1 MYTLCGSPPRFSL
14 HSLGVRTRL
23 LRPSV
28 LEQLGRA
35 SLGVS
40 LRSQVPVLDLNPRN
54 LNCRGIFVC
63 GRIRTKKSGA
73 RLLTNLVAVQK
84 THISILH
91 IHRHTG
97 VPAHGHAPKPILN
110 ACFFQRPKQV
120 SSKYESKSFT
130 KHFENHR
137 NEFSEKN

>member
-1 MYTLCGSPPRFSL
+1 MISENRRHENWRFATPRYIIGLTVLPGYQFST
-14 HSLGVRTRL
+14 STFFNSE
-23 LRPSV
+23 P
-28 LEQLGRA
+28 A
-35 SLGVS
+35 
-40 LRSQVPVLDLNPRN
+40 NRN

-110 ACFFQRPKQV
+110 ACFFQRPGQV
-120 SSKYESKSFT
+120 YSKYESKSFT
-130 KHFENHR
+130 KRFENHR
-137 NEFSEKN
+137 NEFFGKN